1 MAYVSID
8 KSWKIYLPKFVRERI
23 DKKAKYLVLILPDGD
38 VILHMVKKSKDPLK
52 DFQKTWKITKSI
64 STVREEILKEAMKSA
79 GE

>member
-8 KSWKIYLPKFVRERI
+8 KSWKVYLPKFVRERI
-23 DKKAKYLVLILPDGD
+23 DRKSKYLVLTLPDGD
-38 VILHMVKKSKDPLK
+38 VILHKIKKSKDPLK

-64 STVREEILKEAMKSA
+64 SEVRKEILKEAMKSA